1 MSKAVLFITA
11 TILLA
16 VVIAA
21 TFGSHHHHHQLPRHP
36 KDSPFDFTSNA
47 SQLLRSNGFTFIAT
61 LLHISP
67 DLFLS
72 TPQSTIFA
80 IPDSAMSNLSIPP
93 YMTVQLVTYHI
104 SPSKLT
110 IHDLFQKPVNTCIS
124 TMFQQQ
130 KISITKNDEKHRVL
144 EINKVLIT
152 HPDMFVQGPVSIHGV
167 GGPFASF
174 KFHQEITELP
184 ICNTN
189 QSELS
194 HSTVGGK
201 VNGIKKKAEWGM
213 VVRFLSSAG
222 FTPFALALYSVIDGI
237 LKDHPDLNSTTIF
250 VPPIMEMVELPSSL
264 RHKFMR
270 SHIVPKKHSYKHLAS
285 LPEGTSLTTLCPGKK
300 IEITE
305 TVVNLSDELLVI
317 NRVEVTSPDLL
328 LSKSFVVHGI
338 ARPFAMEE
346 ASSISK

>member
-1 MSKAVLFITA
+1 MSKAVFFIAA

-21 TFGSHHHHHQLPRHP
+21 TLGSHHHHPRHP
-36 KDSPFDFTSNA
+36 KDPPLDFTSNA

-72 TPQSTIFA
+72 TPHSTIFA
-80 IPDSAMSNLSIPP
+80 IPDSAISNLSIPP
-93 YMTVQLVTYHI
+93 YMTIQLVTYHI

-110 IHDLFQKPVNTCIS
+110 IQDLFQKPLNTCFS

-130 KISITKNDEKHRVL
+130 KISITKKDEKRRVL
-144 EINKVLIT
+144 EINNVLIT
-152 HPDMFVQGPVSIHGV
+152 HPDIFVQGPVSIHGV

-194 HSTVGGK
+194 HSTVGGGE
-201 VNGIKKKAEWGM
+201 VDRIKKKAEWVT

-222 FTPFALALYSVIDGI
+222 FTPFAISLYSVLDGI
-237 LKDHPDLNSTTIF
+237 LKDHPDLNSATIF
-250 VPPIMEMVELPSSL
+250 APPIIGMVEMPSSL
-264 RHKFMR
+264 RHKFVR
-270 SHIVPKKHSYKHLAS
+270 SHIVPKRHSFKHLAS
-285 LPEGTSLTTLCPGKK
+285 MRERASLTTLCPGKE
-300 IEITE
+300 IQITE
-305 TVVNLSDELLVI
+305 SVVNLFDELLVI
-317 NRVEVTSPDLL
+317 NRVEITSPDLL
-328 LSKSFVVHGI
+328 MSKSFVVHGI

-346 ASSISK
+346 VSSISK